1 MKRAILLLLFF
12 TSLQIFSQEYHVD
25 KSKENLVKF
34 ISDAPLEDFE
44 GITDYIDGYMY
55 LKSLNDLSGSK
66 LYFEV
71 DLTTLDTGID
81 LRNRHMRENY
91 LETDKYQF
99 TFFEGMIDKLTE
111 KAHGNYAVEVS
122 GKLFIHG
129 VTKDIKVTGSLKP
142 INNGFF
148 VESDF
153 TVALSDYKVDIPQL
167 MFMKID
173 ENMKLQVKFYLEKF
187 TQTEG

>member
-1 MKRAILLLLFF
+1 MKCFLVGIIICSSFLAA
-12 TSLQIFSQEYHVD
+12 QEYHVN
-25 KSKENLVKF
+25 KSKENIVKF

-44 GITDYIDGYMY
+44 GVTDYIDGYMY
-55 LKSLNDLSGSK
+55 LKSLTELTDNQ

-91 LETDKYQF
+91 LETDKYRF
-99 TFFEGMIDKLTE
+99 TFFEGKIDKLTE
-111 KAHGNYAVEVS
+111 TSQGNYEVEVS
-122 GKLFIHG
+122 GKMFIHG
-129 VTKDIKVTGSLKP
+129 VTKDITVTGKLNQIDK
-142 INNGFF
+142 GFR

-153 TVALSDYKVDIPQL
+153 SVALSDYEIDIPQL

-173 ENMKLQVKFYLEKF
+173 ENMKLQLKFYLEKF
-187 TQTEG
+187 TQTEE